1 MADFFYTLI
10 IYPIESIL
18 SIFFVLFMKVFSNEG
33 IAIVGLSTLVTLLV
47 LPLYNMADAWQD
59 EEREKQRR
67 MKGKL
72 DEIKAAFHGDER
84 HMIINTYYRQQ
95 HYHPLMQLRSVIG
108 VAIQVP
114 FFIAAYHYLSHL
126 TVLNGVSFQFL
137 NDLSK
142 PDGLLKIGNFQVNIM
157 PILMTVINL
166 MSAAVYGKK
175 LTGKEIT
182 QLVIMALLFLVLLYP
197 SPSGLVLYWTMNNF
211 YSLVKNII
219 YRYPKVGHVLNKI
232 GLATMAMALIYCLF
246 IFIPRI
252 KLPMA
257 GINLKRKF
265 VLSLFAFVGFA
276 LFLVVELLINGKLKL
291 HEVKF
296 DRKQMQP
303 VFFLSCLVLVFIAGI
318 IIPASLI
325 SSSAQEFVKFT
336 GTIKNP
342 LAILPTT
349 FWKAFSGLFFL
360 PVVLYFLFK
369 DKVKYFIT
377 MLFSAAA
384 LIVPINVFLFA
395 GNYGTISENLH
406 FDNPTLLNT
415 PLFFSAANILAS
427 LLCIAVVIFI
437 LHKKYYRILTAVY
450 SILLLTFLPMAIKY
464 AAVIQKEY
472 SRYVTIAADSTDKN
486 EISPVFSLSKTKQ
499 NVVVIML
506 DRAINSFFPLLL
518 DYNPQL
524 KEQFDGFTYYPN
536 TVSFN
541 DRTLMGAIPVF
552 GGYEYT
558 PVQMNKRCDV
568 PLVDKQN
575 EGLKMLPKIFQNAG
589 YNAVFTDP
597 PYAGYSWVPDVSV
610 LTNDGISS
618 EILEARYT
626 NLWLKEK
633 RPNQKTSG
641 KVDLMSF
648 SFFRM
653 FPPVVRSAFYNDGNY
668 LGSDSISADT
678 KFLNAFSVLD
688 YLPQLFS
695 YDSDKSGCMIIYN
708 SCTHEPVFQPNGKLT
723 VEGAIEEADIRKDY
737 KLPFD
742 DENTLCHFYANL
754 AALKRVGRWLDVL
767 RDNGIFDN
775 TKIII
780 AADHGREDLNIPQFG
795 NKSFQAR
802 FHPLLLMKDF
812 NSPEGIQTDNEFMTN
827 ADVPSL
833 AVSHLPKDLQKNPFT
848 GKNINMDEKIGGVD
862 IVVHHDW
869 VKDLE
874 PNKTTYTYNSEDL
887 IHVGTDIFDDKNWSK
902 PGELKN

>member
-1 MADFFYTLI
+1 MANFFYTLI

-33 IAIVGLSTLVTLLV
+33 VAIIGLSTFVTLLV

-67 MKGKL
+67 MKGML
-72 DEIKAAFHGDER
+72 DRIKAAFHGDER

-126 TVLNGVSFQFL
+126 TVLGGVSFLFL
-137 NDLSK
+137 NDLSC
-142 PDGLLKIGNFQVNIM
+142 PDGLLKIGSLSVNIM

-166 MSAAVYGKK
+166 MSAAVYANK
-175 LTGKEIT
+175 LTRKELV
-182 QLVIMALLFLVLLYP
+182 QLALMALLFLVLLYP

-219 YRYPKVGHVLNKI
+219 YRYPKVGRILNKV
-232 GLATMAMALIYCLF
+232 GLVVTAAALIYCLVL
-246 IFIPRI
+246 FIPGI
-252 KLPMA
+252 TNLPMA
-257 GINLKRKF
+257 GTDLKRKL
-265 VLSLFAFVGFA
+265 VLSLFVLVGFA
-276 LFLVVELLINGKLKL
+276 LFLTVEFLISGKLKP
-291 HEVKF
+291 HDVKF
-296 DRKQMQP
+296 ERRQMQP
-303 VFFLSCLVLVFIAGI
+303 IFFLSCLVLVFIAGI

-342 LAILPTT
+342 LAILPDT

-360 PVVLYFLFK
+360 PTVLYFLFK
-369 DKVKYFIT
+369 DKVKYLIT

-384 LIVPINVFLFA
+384 LIVPVNVFLFA

-406 FDNPTLLNT
+406 FDNPTLLNVPT
-415 PLFFSAANILAS
+415 LFSVMNIIVFV
-427 LLCIAVVIFI
+427 LCFAVVIFI
-437 LHKKYYRILTAVY
+437 LNKKYYRVLTAVY
-450 SILLLTFLPMAIKY
+450 SILLLTFLPMSVKY
-464 AAVIQKEY
+464 AVTIQKEY
-472 SRYVTIAADSTDKN
+472 SRYTAMSADSTDKS
-486 EISPVFSLSKTKQ
+486 EISPIFSLSKTKQ
-499 NVVVIML
+499 NVVIIML
-506 DRAINSFFPLLL
+506 DRAINSFFPLLI
-518 DYNPQL
+518 DYDFKL
-524 KEQFDGFTYYPN
+524 KEQFDGFIYYPN

-558 PVQMNKRCDV
+558 PEQMNKRSDV
-568 PLVDKQN
+568 SLMDKHHD
-575 EGLKMLPKIFQNAG
+575 GLEMLPKIFQKAG
-589 YNAVFTDP
+589 YDAVFTDP
-597 PYAGYSWVPDVSV
+597 PYAGYSWIPDVSV
-610 LTNDGISS
+610 LTNDGIGS

-633 RPNQKTSG
+633 RPNRKESG

-653 FPPVVRSAFYNDGNY
+653 FPVIVRKAFYNDGDY
-668 LGSDSISADT
+668 LGAQSIGTDT
-678 KFLNAFSVLD
+678 KFLNGFSVLD
-688 YLPQLFS
+688 YLPKLFN
-695 YDSDKSGCMIIYN
+695 YDSDKGGCMIIYN
-708 SCTHEPVFQPNGKLT
+708 SCTHEPVFQPNGKFV
-723 VEGAIEEADIRKDY
+723 VEGAIDEEDIRNDY
-737 KLPFD
+737 KLPFS
-742 DENTLCHFYANL
+742 DENTLCHFYTNL
-754 AALKRVGRWLDVL
+754 AAMKRVGCWLDDL
-767 RDNGIFDN
+767 RDNGVYDN

-812 NSPEGIQTDNEFMTN
+812 NSPAGIRTDNEFMTN

-833 AVSHLPKDLQKNPFT
+833 AISHLPKDLQKNPFT
-848 GKNINMDEKIGGVD
+848 GKDINTDAKVGGVN
-862 IVVHHDW
+862 IVAHHDW
-869 VKDLE
+869 VKDME
-874 PNKTTYTYNSEDL
+874 VGRTTYTYGNEDL
-887 IHVGTDIFDDKNWSK
+887 VHVDNDIFDEKNWSK
-902 PGELKN
+902 LH